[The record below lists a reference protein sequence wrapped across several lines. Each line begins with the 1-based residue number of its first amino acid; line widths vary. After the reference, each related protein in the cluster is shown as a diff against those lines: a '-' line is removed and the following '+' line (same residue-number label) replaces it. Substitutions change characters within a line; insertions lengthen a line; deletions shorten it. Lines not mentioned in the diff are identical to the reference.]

1 MCFSSK
7 AKQPKVDPATIAAPA
22 PVMEEA
28 PKGVE
33 FGDDSNSDGSDT
45 TDGVKDLKIKKE
57 EAGDG
62 TPAATVATDT
72 GITDKK
78 KVPNASI
85 KRALKR

>member
-33 FGDDSNSDGSDT
+33 FGDDSNSDESDT

-57 EAGDG
+57 EQGDG
-62 TPAATVATDT
+62 TQSASVSTDT
-72 GITDKK
+72 GVAPKK
-78 KVPNASI
+78 KTPNASV

>member
-7 AKQPKVDPATIAAPA
+7 AKQQKVDPATIAAPA

-45 TDGVKDLKIKKE
+45 PDDIKDLKIKKE
-57 EAGDG
+57 EKGDG
-62 TPAATVATDT
+62 TQSASVATDT
-72 GITDKK
+72 GITAKK
-78 KVPNASI
+78 KTPNASI